1 MGPITAVVHF
11 EVPAE
16 NVDRFFAF
24 RQDHIKDAVSKQP
37 GLIDGMF
44 YRGIDPDGPF
54 QFINVARWESAGQL
68 ASDWADCKAA
78 LSAKLR
84 EPGRT
89 AQFLETMQ
97 TAPADAGAELPYVKR
112 PALIIMG
119 TADADF
125 VDPEAEGRAIVAAL
139 PSEIGTLKTIGGA
152 GHYPHAERPDET
164 AALITNFIAEHASA

>member
-1 MGPITAVVHF
+1 MDPITTVVHF

-24 RQDHIKDAVSKQP
+24 WQDHIKDAASEQP

-54 QFINVARWESAGQL
+54 QFINVARGESAEQL
-68 ASDWADCKAA
+68 ASDWADYRAT

-84 EPGRT
+84 EPGRM

-97 TAPADAGAELPYVKR
+97 TTPADAEAELPNVKR
-112 PALIIMG
+112 PALIIG

-139 PSEIGTLKTIGGA
+139 PSGIGTLKTTGGA
-152 GHYPHAERPDET
+152 GRYPHAERPDET
-164 AALITNFIAEHASA
+164 AALITNFIAGHASA